1 MVVKKKSISSASP
14 WTEKG
19 KYSKTNEIHYSFL
32 KPQLRRALLLCFL
45 LSVWF
50 VILRCFLLSSSTSE
64 NNIEK
69 LNVDEKAPKTTSK
82 SSAISK
88 CEGGMSVYLY
98 DMPAEFNKGLL
109 KDCSHL
115 NAYTD
120 MCPHVANRG
129 LGQPLSYMVE
139 SAVATTWFA
148 THQFIAE
155 MIFHARMENHP
166 CRVLDPINAK
176 LFYVPFYGGL
186 DASSKFHDANLTA
199 RDELAV
205 RLADYL
211 RSKPWWERHHGKDH
225 FLVLGRTAWDFLRR
239 NKNFGNS
246 LLNLPDVQ
254 NMSVLTVER
263 NPWDPVH
270 NQHGIPYPSY
280 FHPHTSHEMMTWQN
294 KMRQSSRPHLFSFI
308 GGPRRGVEK
317 AAVRDELIRQCS
329 ESGRCKLL
337 KCGKGPSKCHSPIE
351 VLKVMSQSRF
361 CLQAPGDSFTRRSTF
376 DSVLA
381 GCIPVFFSP
390 HTVYTQYEWFFPA
403 GDAREYS
410 VYIDE
415 NALKTGNGSKRVVS
429 IEEELFK
436 IEREKVERM
445 RSAVINLMPRLTYAH
460 PNATDLGFQD
470 AVDVALEALWAKRLK
485 LNV

>member
-14 WTEKG
+14 WSTEKG

-32 KPQLRRALLLCFL
+32 KPQLRHALLLCFL

-50 VILRCFLLSSSTSE
+50 VILRCFLSSSSTSE
-64 NNIEK
+64 NNMEK
-69 LNVDEKAPKTTSK
+69 QNVDEKAKTTSK

-211 RSKPWWERHHGKDH
+211 RSKPWWERHH
-225 FLVLGRTAWDFLRR
+225 
-239 NKNFGNS
+239 
-246 LLNLPDVQ
+246 DVQ

-263 NPWDPVH
+263 NPWDRVH

-280 FHPHTSHEMMTWQN
+280 FHPYTSHEMMTWQN

-308 GGPRRGVEK
+308 GGHVE
-317 AAVRDELIRQCS
+317 ELR
-329 ESGRCKLL
+329 KLL
-337 KCGKGPSKCHSPIE
+337 
-351 VLKVMSQSRF
+351 
-361 CLQAPGDSFTRRSTF
+361 
-376 DSVLA
+376 
-381 GCIPVFFSP
+381 
-390 HTVYTQYEWFFPA
+390 
-403 GDAREYS
+403 
-410 VYIDE
+410 
-415 NALKTGNGSKRVVS
+415 
-429 IEEELFK
+429 
-436 IEREKVERM
+436 
-445 RSAVINLMPRLTYAH
+445 
-460 PNATDLGFQD
+460 
-470 AVDVALEALWAKRLK
+470 
-485 LNV
+485 

>member
-1 MVVKKKSISSASP
+1 MVVKKQSLSSSSP
-14 WTEKG
+14 WTEKR
-19 KYSKTNEIHYSFL
+19 KYSKIKEIHYSFL
-32 KPQLRRALLLCFL
+32 KPQLRYALLICVS

-50 VILRCFLLSSSTSE
+50 VILRCFLLSSFSSSA
-64 NNIEK
+64 NSNKK
-69 LNVDEKAPKTTSK
+69 LNVAEKVKTISE
-82 SSAISK
+82 SSAISR

-115 NAYTD
+115 NTYTD
-120 MCPHVANRG
+120 MCPHVANSG
-129 LGQPLSYMVE
+129 LGQPLSYMVA

-166 CRVLDPINAK
+166 CRTFDPINAK

-186 DASSKFHDANLTA
+186 DASGKFHSANLTE

-211 RSKPWWERHHGKDH
+211 RSKPWWERHH
-225 FLVLGRTAWDFLRR
+225 
-239 NKNFGNS
+239 
-246 LLNLPDVQ
+246 
-254 NMSVLTVER
+254 ER
-263 NPWDPVH
+263 NPWDLVH

-280 FHPHTSHEMMTWQN
+280 FHPYTSHQMMTWQN
-294 KMRQSSRPHLFSFI
+294 RMRQSSRPHLFSFI
-308 GGPRRGVEK
+308 GGPRKGVEK
-317 AAVRDELIRQCS
+317 AAVRDELIKQCS
-329 ESGRCKLL
+329 ESGRCNLL
-337 KCGKGPSKCHSPIE
+337 RCGKGPSKCHDPIE
-351 VLKVMSQSRF
+351 VLKVMSRSQF

-403 GDAREYS
+403 GDVSAYS

-415 NALKTGNGSKRVVS
+415 NVLKMGNGTERVVS
-429 IEEELFK
+429 IEEELLK

-445 RSAVINLMPRLTYAH
+445 RRTVINLMPRLTYAH
-460 PNATDLGFQD
+460 PNATDFGFQD

-485 LNV
+485 VNI

>member
-1 MVVKKKSISSASP
+1 MVVKKQSISSSSS
-14 WTEKG
+14 WTEKR
-19 KYSKTNEIHYSFL
+19 KYSKIKEIQYSFP
-32 KPQLRRALLLCFL
+32 KPH
-45 LSVWF
+45 
-50 VILRCFLLSSSTSE
+50 
-64 NNIEK
+64 NKK
-69 LNVDEKAPKTTSK
+69 LNVAEKVKTISE
-82 SSAISK
+82 SSAISR

-115 NAYTD
+115 NTYTD
-120 MCPHVANRG
+120 MCPHVANSG
-129 LGQPLSYMVE
+129 LGQPLSYMVA

-166 CRVLDPINAK
+166 CRTFDPINAK

-186 DASSKFHDANLTA
+186 DASGKFHSANLTE

-239 NKNFGNS
+239 NNEFGNS
-246 LLNLPDVQ
+246 LLSLPDVQ

-263 NPWDPVH
+263 NPWDLVH

-280 FHPHTSHEMMTWQN
+280 FHPYTSHQMMTWQN
-294 KMRQSSRPHLFSFI
+294 RMRQSSRPHLFSFI
-308 GGPRRGVEK
+308 GGPRKGVEK
-317 AAVRDELIRQCS
+317 AAVRDELIKQCS
-329 ESGRCKLL
+329 ESGRCNLL
-337 KCGKGPSKCHSPIE
+337 RCGKGPSKCHDPIE
-351 VLKVMSQSRF
+351 VLKVMSRSQF

-381 GCIPVFFSP
+381 GCIP
-390 HTVYTQYEWFFPA
+390 YEWFFPA
-403 GDAREYS
+403 GDVSAYS

-415 NALKTGNGSKRVVS
+415 NVLKMGNGTERVVS
-429 IEEELFK
+429 IEEELLK

-445 RSAVINLMPRLTYAH
+445 RRTVINLMPRLTYAH
-460 PNATDLGFQD
+460 PNATDSGFQD
-470 AVDVALEALWAKRLK
+470 AVDVALEALWAKRLR
-485 LNV
+485 LNI

>member
-1 MVVKKKSISSASP
+1 MVVKKQSISSSSP
-14 WTEKG
+14 WTDKR
-19 KYSKTNEIHYSFL
+19 KYSKIKEIHYSFL
-32 KPQLRRALLLCFL
+32 KPQLRYALLICVI

-50 VILRCFLLSSSTSE
+50 VILRCFLLSSFSSSA
-64 NNIEK
+64 NSNKK
-69 LNVDEKAPKTTSK
+69 LNVAEKVKTISE
-82 SSAISK
+82 SSAISR

-115 NAYTD
+115 NTYTD
-120 MCPHVANRG
+120 MCPHVANSG
-129 LGQPLSYMVE
+129 LGQPLPYMVA

-166 CRVLDPINAK
+166 CRTFDPINAK

-186 DASSKFHDANLTA
+186 DASGKFHSANLTE

-239 NKNFGNS
+239 NNEFGNS
-246 LLNLPDVQ
+246 LLSLPDVQ

-263 NPWDPVH
+263 NPWDLVH

-280 FHPHTSHEMMTWQN
+280 FHPYTSHQMMTWQN
-294 KMRQSSRPHLFSFI
+294 RMRQSSRPHLFSFI
-308 GGPRRGVEK
+308 GGPRKGVEK
-317 AAVRDELIRQCS
+317 AAVRDELIKQCS
-329 ESGRCKLL
+329 ESGRCNLL
-337 KCGKGPSKCHSPIE
+337 ICGKGPSKCHDPIE
-351 VLKVMSQSRF
+351 VLKVMSRSQF

-403 GDAREYS
+403 GDGSAYS

-415 NALKTGNGSKRVVS
+415 NVLKMGNGTERVVS
-429 IEEELFK
+429 IEEELLK
-436 IEREKVERM
+436 IEREKVDRM
-445 RSAVINLMPRLTYAH
+445 RRTVINLMPRLTYAH
-460 PNATDLGFQD
+460 PNATYSGFQD

-485 LNV
+485 LNI